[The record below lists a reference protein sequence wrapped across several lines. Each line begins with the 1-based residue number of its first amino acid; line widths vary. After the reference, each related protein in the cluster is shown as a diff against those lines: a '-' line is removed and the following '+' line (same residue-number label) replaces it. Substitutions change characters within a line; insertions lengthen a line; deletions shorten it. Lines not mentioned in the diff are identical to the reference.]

1 MPPLNGMVVCPHCKA
16 QAVQGRAARWS
27 SRESP
32 ATCSA
37 CEGLSHVASS
47 SSSGIRVLTFVFA
60 LVSLAGALVSP
71 WWTLAGGC
79 LTVAYNR
86 WAWKQVELFPITAD
100 SARKSRTAGRWAN
113 VLAFLGLWLS

>member
-1 MPPLNGMVVCPHCKA
+1 MPPLSGMVVCPHCKA
-16 QAVQGRAARWS
+16 QAVPGREARWS

-37 CEGLSHVASS
+37 CQRLSHVASS
-47 SSSGIRVLTFVFA
+47 SSSGIRVLTFVLA
-60 LVSLAGALVSP
+60 LVALAGALVSP
-71 WWTLAGGC
+71 WWTLAGAC

-100 SARKSRTAGRWAN
+100 SARTSKTAGWWAN
-113 VLAFLGLWLS
+113 VLALFAWLFS

>member
-1 MPPLNGMVVCPHCKA
+1 MTRLSRMFVCPHCKA
-16 QAVQGRAARWS
+16 QAVEGRATRWS

-32 ATCSA
+32 ARCTA

-47 SSSGIRVLTFVFA
+47 SSSGIRVLTFVFT
-60 LVSLAGALVSP
+60 LISLAGALASP

-86 WAWKQVELFPITAD
+86 WAWKQVELFPITVD
-100 SARKSRTAGRWAN
+100 SARKSRAAGRWAN
-113 VLAFLGLWLS
+113 VLAFFALWLS